1 MPAAEPFALSRRFLR
16 RERRLLRDPFGTLR
30 RETRRRVSSWR
41 HALRRVAVILLLLVS
56 LGAVT
61 FHLLP
66 AETRAAMWNWI
77 TEWGEKF
84 AFFRYEADGGEGE
97 PTEMTYWRPT
107 YIPEGF
113 EEVEYVEQGKQIAI
127 IYKDVEGDIIKFLYL
142 PLEGEMDSVVDNEHQ
157 LYSTVMIN
165 GNIGHLMVSTN
176 NNFSSYLLWTD
187 EIAKIRFKISVDF
200 LIDLEELIKIAE
212 NVKINKNY

>member
-30 RETRRRVSSWR
+30 RETRRRVSSCR

-113 EEVEYVEQGKQIAI
+113 EEVEQVDVVQQIIVDYKNLEGLTISLFVAPSFGKTDMVV
-127 IYKDVEGDIIKFLYL
+127 DVE
-142 PLEGEMDSVVDNEHQ
+142 HQ
-157 LYSTVMIN
+157 IYSTIKIN
-165 GNIGHLMVSTN
+165 GYVAHLLISN
-176 NNFSSYLLWTD
+176 NKNFKNYLIWIDD
-187 EIAKIRFKISVDF
+187 EAKIRFKLTADYGVN
-200 LIDLEELIKIAE
+200 IDDIIKMGQSIKID
-212 NVKINKNY
+212 K